1 MLMTPVKRGEI
12 PSNLQVF
19 FFAFSQLPD
28 NFRISDKQGSDTD
41 SVSYTHLLQENKV
54 KIKEITPMVTL
65 PAKRSYFIMEKVAD
79 RLLVIAYDTKGNTY
93 AMLYDEKGNLQKEL
107 KTQQK
112 ILFDEFTWQNDGYIH
127 YFADGKLYRLDTNTM
142 KLSNVCPYDTIKLDN
157 VSVDDVY
164 YRCLLYTSLHGRIR

>member
-1 MLMTPVKRGEI
+1 
-12 PSNLQVF
+12 
-19 FFAFSQLPD
+19 
-28 NFRISDKQGSDTD
+28 
-41 SVSYTHLLQENKV
+41 
-54 KIKEITPMVTL
+54 MVTL

-127 YFADGKLYRLDTNTM
+127 YFADG
-142 KLSNVCPYDTIKLDN
+142 
-157 VSVDDVY
+157 
-164 YRCLLYTSLHGRIR
+164 